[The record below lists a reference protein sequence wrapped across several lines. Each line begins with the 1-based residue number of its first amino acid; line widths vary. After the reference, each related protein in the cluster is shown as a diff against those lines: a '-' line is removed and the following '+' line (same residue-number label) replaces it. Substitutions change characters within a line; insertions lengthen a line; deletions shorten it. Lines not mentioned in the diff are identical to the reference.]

1 MIYSLSIFVVLKGAN
16 FVVGILH
23 VINFYSYS
31 FVNLRVF
38 VVFWIQF
45 CIVFI
50 FCHSYSFFIFCFL
63 KIFLFFC

>member
-50 FCHSYSFFIFCFL
+50 FCIVILFL
-63 KIFLFFC
+63 YFAS